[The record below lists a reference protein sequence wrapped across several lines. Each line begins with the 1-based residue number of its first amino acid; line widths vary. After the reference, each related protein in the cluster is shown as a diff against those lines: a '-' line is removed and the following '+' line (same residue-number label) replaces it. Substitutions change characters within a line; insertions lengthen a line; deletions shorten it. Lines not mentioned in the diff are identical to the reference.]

1 MVLDLF
7 IVGGSYQAVFQYQGG
22 WASSFLSGFWGV
34 PWYTLRKSHTFLAAK
49 SLINGGS
56 HGKLING
63 GVCQDPTVFRAALV
77 PGFRRAD
84 VIPFDPLIPG

>member
-1 MVLDLF
+1 MYVIYIDNIHIPRVCGTPVVLDLF

-56 HGKLING
+56 HGKLIY
-63 GVCQDPTVFRAALV
+63 
-77 PGFRRAD
+77 
-84 VIPFDPLIPG
+84 